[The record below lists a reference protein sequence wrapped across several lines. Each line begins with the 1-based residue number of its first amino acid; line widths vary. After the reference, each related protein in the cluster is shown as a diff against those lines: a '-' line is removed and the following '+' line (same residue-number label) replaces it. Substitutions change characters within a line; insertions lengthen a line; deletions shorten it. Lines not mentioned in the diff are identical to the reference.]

1 LVSRLSRERLETR
14 ELVLTDEYAQG
25 YQAGHMA
32 NREFHHVLVAS
43 DMRTSLENQDYYM

>member
-1 LVSRLSRERLETR
+1 
-14 ELVLTDEYAQG
+14 LVLTDEYAQG